1 MKRHIF
7 MNMHIRSAI
16 GEAMTRL
23 RSADVAGATAAIQ
36 QALAGRPV
44 QAPQRAGAVEG
55 DKTGAKAHDR
65 RGLGDILQSL
75 RTERARFAEQ
85 PGRAR
90 HQPAPTDEDGRFGS
104 RSFRNAAGAL
114 AYKLYLPA
122 DHAGR
127 ELALVVMLHGCTQDP
142 DDFARGTRM
151 NRLADEFGIIVA
163 YPHQPRS
170 ANAQGCWNWF
180 DPRHQR
186 RGTGEPAVLA
196 GLAQELASEFGIDR
210 ERVFV
215 AGLSAGG
222 AMADVLSST
231 YPEVFSAAGIHSG
244 LPHGAATD
252 VMSAFAAM
260 KGNAKEAVPAKA
272 TAPAKGNGTRQ
283 IIFHGTADAT
293 VHLSNGETLFA
304 RARARDDALGELMTN
319 AVVNGRHVTRTL
331 VGPANGPATTEYW
344 LVQGAGHAWSGGERT
359 GSYTDASGPDA
370 SREMIRFFL
379 EA

>member
-1 MKRHIF
+1 MKRLTH
-7 MNMHIRSAI
+7 MTMHLRSAV

-23 RSADVAGATAAIQ
+23 RSADVAGAAA
-36 QALAGRPV
+36 ALQRALSGRPA
-44 QAPQRAGAVEG
+44 QSPQRPDDSEG
-55 DKTGAKAHDR
+55 GGGEATAHAR

-75 RTERARFAEQ
+75 RSERARFADQ
-85 PGRAR
+85 PGPAR
-90 HQPAPTDEDGRFGS
+90 RQPGPAEEDERFRS

-114 AYKLYLPA
+114 AYKLYVPA

-127 ELALVVMLHGCTQDP
+127 EPALVVMLHGCTQDP
-142 DDFARGTRM
+142 NDFARGTRM

-180 DPRHQR
+180 DPRHQQ

-196 GLAQELASEFGIDR
+196 GLAQELAAEFGIDHA
-210 ERVFV
+210 RVFV

-231 YPEVFSAAGIHSG
+231 YPDIFAAAGIHSG
-244 LPHGAATD
+244 LPHGAASD

-260 KGNAKEAVPAKA
+260 KGNAKTPSRARANA
-272 TAPAKGNGTRQ
+272 SRQ

-293 VHLSNGETLFA
+293 VHPSNGETLFA
-304 RARARDDALGELMTN
+304 RARARGGEMAELMTDT
-319 AVVNGRHVTRTL
+319 VVNGRHVTRTL
-331 VGPANGPATTEYW
+331 VGPAHGPATTEYW
-344 LVQGAGHAWSGGERT
+344 LVQGAGHAWSGGDGT
-359 GSYTDASGPDA
+359 GSFTDASGPEA

-379 EA
+379 ET

>member
-1 MKRHIF
+1 
-7 MNMHIRSAI
+7 MNLRIRSAI

-23 RSADVAGATAAIQ
+23 RGADVAGATAAIQ

-44 QAPQRAGAVEG
+44 QPPQQPGGDETGRAGLIVP
-55 DKTGAKAHDR
+55 R
-65 RGLGDILQSL
+65 RLGDVLQSL
-75 RTERARFAEQ
+75 RTERARFADQ
-85 PGRAR
+85 PAARR
-90 HQPAPTDEDGRFGS
+90 HQPGPTEEDGRFRS
-104 RSFRNAAGAL
+104 RSFRGAAGAL
-114 AYKLYLPA
+114 AYKLYVPA

-127 ELALVVMLHGCTQDP
+127 ELALVMMLHGCTQDP

-186 RGTGEPAVLA
+186 RGAGEPAALA
-196 GLAQELASEFGIDR
+196 GLAQELAAEFGIDR
-210 ERVFV
+210 ARVFV

-231 YPEVFSAAGIHSG
+231 YPDIFAAAGIHSG
-244 LPHGAATD
+244 LAHGAASD

-260 KGNAKEAVPAKA
+260 KGNAKPISRA
-272 TAPAKGNGTRQ
+272 TGSGARQ

-293 VHLSNGETLFA
+293 VHPSNGGTLFA
-304 RARARDDALGELMTN
+304 RASAGHGALGELTTDV
-319 AVVNGRHVTRTL
+319 VVNGRHVTRTL
-331 VGPANGPATTEYW
+331 VGPAHGPATTEYW
-344 LVQGAGHAWSGGERT
+344 LVQGAGHAWSGGDEA
-359 GSYTDASGPDA
+359 GSFADASGPDA

-379 EA
+379 ET

>member
-1 MKRHIF
+1 MT
-7 MNMHIRSAI
+7 MHIRSAI

-23 RSADVAGATAAIQ
+23 RNADVAGATAAIQ
-36 QALAGRPV
+36 QALAGRPD
-44 QAPQRAGAVEG
+44 QAPQRPGTVEG
-55 DKTGAKAHDR
+55 DRAGSKAHAR

-85 PGRAR
+85 PGTAR
-90 HQPAPTDEDGRFGS
+90 HQPAPADEDGRFRS
-104 RSFRNAAGAL
+104 RSFRNAAGSL
-114 AYKLYLPA
+114 AYKLYVPA

-151 NRLADEFGIIVA
+151 NRLADEFGIVVA
-163 YPHQPRS
+163 YPHQPGS

-186 RGTGEPAVLA
+186 RGAGEPAVLA
-196 GLAQELASEFGIDR
+196 GLAQELAAEFGIDR

-260 KGNAKEAVPAKA
+260 KGNAKA
-272 TAPAKGNGTRQ
+272 TAPAKANGTRQ

-293 VHLSNGETLFA
+293 VHPSNGETLFA
-304 RARARDDALGELMTN
+304 RARARDDALAELMTN

-331 VGPANGPATTEYW
+331 VGPAHGPAITEYW
-344 LVQGAGHAWSGGERT
+344 LVKGAGHAWSGGDRT

-379 EA
+379 EN